1 MSVHLKSAFCTGPL
15 LTHFNPFWQIAV
27 IWCCL
32 HVRLG
37 KCVSTT
43 TFRPNILY
51 TADGLLR
58 VADFQVVYEHLYP
71 VRLHWRP
78 IGDRLGL
85 NPSDLE
91 NYEDEYRKND
101 QRLRKVILEW
111 LRQRNLRPTWKAL
124 IEALSH
130 QTVGEEG
137 AAHDLQEFVMPGAKP
152 G

>member
-1 MSVHLKSAFCTGPL
+1 MLNVITY
-15 LTHFNPFWQIAV
+15 IA
-27 IWCCL
+27 
-32 HVRLG
+32 
-37 KCVSTT
+37 
-43 TFRPNILY
+43 Y
-51 TADGLLR
+51 TADELLT
-58 VADFQVVYEHLYP
+58 VADFQAVYEHLYP

-78 IGDRLGL
+78 LGDRLCL

-124 IEALSH
+124 IEALKH

-137 AAHDLQEFVMPGAKP
+137 AAYDLQEFVMPGAKP